1 MRSHPCLAWVALLLT
16 AAISTRIADA
26 FCVGKFTSA
35 VQAVGGRPLFLAQ
48 GDKETQ
54 DEMLSR
60 LLKQRIAELEM
71 MDDGNDDDDDDV
83 PQQLL
88 TPPPPFKVGSYEM
101 LSLLVSA
108 FFAATVFLS
117 GGTIFANAPAPTAR
131 VILDADELLR
141 QDFAR
146 DASSVRFGVKD
157 YELAP
162 TSLDKTFSSWR

>member
-1 MRSHPCLAWVALLLT
+1 MGGTTAHCSYKHEDCRRLFHGEVYVRSAGCWRP
-16 AAISTRIADA
+16 AAFPRT
-26 FCVGKFTSA
+26 T
-35 VQAVGGRPLFLAQ
+35 

-60 LLKQRIAELEM
+60 LLKQRISELEM
-71 MDDGNDDDDDDV
+71 MDDGNDDDDDDDDV
-83 PQQLL
+83 LKQLL